1 MKNFMFYPSYDYDS
15 NLNFNLISI
24 QFEIFKFRYL
34 IIPYA
39 DNDLKLQ
46 IYLNFREELIYFF
59 GSHG

>member
-46 IYLNFREELIYFF
+46 IYLNFREEFIYFF